1 MKKFANEKRENMFRK
16 KQLAQILDGC
26 LSESKTFTHGTYRG
40 YPIIIDLRRD
50 NGRAVYN
57 VRISATAPSPEASVA
72 LTSFLE
78 GHKNSVRHKFTY
90 ACHEHFT
97 DLMIPLPN
105 LAKQIPAALNDAVVP
120 AIQYMTMQGFT
131 CGCQNCGDTTA
142 ALDYYQIND
151 THQMLCADCSHKVA
165 AILEDNKSAVRSQKS
180 SLIPGLV
187 GAFLGSLIGA
197 LLWIGIYKL
206 GYIAGIAGAVTVIC
220 ALKGYEK
227 FGGALDIKGVL
238 ISVAISAVIIY
249 FSNNI
254 AWAWEAY
261 DALKDYGYTFSET
274 YRSLGDILS
283 ESEMTTP
290 FYTDLAIGY
299 FLTLVCSIGTII
311 NALRSSS
318 GSYKMR
324 KVR

>member
-1 MKKFANEKRENMFRK
+1 MFRK
-16 KQLAQILDGC
+16 KQLSQILDGC

-40 YPIIIDLRRD
+40 YPVIIDLRRD
-50 NGRAVYN
+50 NGRTMYN
-57 VRISATAPSPEASVA
+57 VRISATAANPEAAAA

-78 GHKNSVRHKFTY
+78 GHKNSVRHKFSY
-90 ACHEHFT
+90 VCHEHFI
-97 DLMIPLPN
+97 DLVIPLPN
-105 LAKQIPAALNDAVVP
+105 LGKQIPTVINDAVIPTV
-120 AIQYMTMQGFT
+120 QYMAMQGFT
-131 CGCQNCGDTTA
+131 CGCQHCGDTAA

-151 THQMLCADCSHKVA
+151 THQMLCGNCSHEVA
-165 AILEDNKSAVRSQKS
+165 AILEDNKAATRSQKS

-220 ALKGYEK
+220 AFKGYEK
-227 FGGALDIKGVL
+227 FGGALDVKGVL
-238 ISVAISAVIIY
+238 LSVIISAVMIY
-249 FSNNI
+249 LANNI

-274 YRSLGDILS
+274 YRSLGDILA
-283 ESEMTTP
+283 ETDTTAP
-290 FYTDLAIGY
+290 YYSDLAVGY

-318 GSYKMR
+318 GSYKMK
-324 KVR
+324 KVK